1 CGAGGRSGLHP
12 GTLSGRRPG
21 HQERQQNRP
30 ACGGGRAAPAAGEG
44 DLGAAVSELLE
55 LTPHRQGP
63 PHTAEALFAR
73 SYRSS
78 SFFRY
83 RPVKLDRQAATS
95 SGVPV
100 QTMVPPPSPPSGP
113 RSIRWSAHL
122 ITSRLCSM

>member
-1 CGAGGRSGLHP
+1 GHQPGLQHRRCVLRPDGGDRRSGCGAGGRSGLHP

-21 HQERQQNRP
+21 HQEWQQNRP

-73 SYRSS
+73 SYRS
-78 SFFRY
+78 
-83 RPVKLDRQAATS
+83 
-95 SGVPV
+95 
-100 QTMVPPPSPPSGP
+100 
-113 RSIRWSAHL
+113 
-122 ITSRLCSM
+122 